1 MLSMFAAGGVWE
13 REGTERG
20 REREVEET
28 VLRLIYDW
36 PGTYFDN
43 ALRKWKWK

>member
-1 MLSMFAAGGVWE
+1 MYAAGGVWE
-13 REGTERG
+13 GETERELGGREG
-20 REREVEET
+20 EVVET

>member
-1 MLSMFAAGGVWE
+1 MGETE
-13 REGTERG
+13 RELRG
-20 REREVEET
+20 REREGEAEREGEET

-43 ALRKWKWK
+43 GLRKWKWK